1 MCHASHPRV
10 AHVYFCSS
18 ALHLATRRRVKLYTL
33 YTAHALRALRLV
45 RLAYGARGRPP
56 QIPGHSV
63 LIFTNTIEIK
73 RITGNK
79 KPKAAAV
86 EL

>member
-1 MCHASHPRV
+1 MHCARCVWSGWPTAPAGAPPR
-10 AHVYFCSS
+10 S
-18 ALHLATRRRVKLYTL
+18 LH
-33 YTAHALRALRLV
+33 
-45 RLAYGARGRPP
+45 
-56 QIPGHSV
+56 PGHSV

>member
-1 MCHASHPRV
+1 MARV
-10 AHVYFCSS
+10 RALYS
-18 ALHLATRRRVKLYTL
+18 ALHI
-33 YTAHALRALRLV
+33 ALHLV

-56 QIPGHSV
+56 KIPGHSV
-63 LIFTNTIEIK
+63 LVFTIEIK

>member
-1 MCHASHPRV
+1 MARVYVYHVHCTTCTAS
-10 AHVYFCSS
+10 
-18 ALHLATRRRVKLYTL
+18 RRRV
-33 YTAHALRALRLV
+33 YTAHALRALHLV

-56 QIPGHSV
+56 KIPGHSV
-63 LIFTNTIEIK
+63 LIFTIEIK